1 MELKVYYERSID
13 MYLVANR
20 IRSMELKVHCKD
32 QGLGLGQ
39 GRRNPFNGIER
50 FLEKHNIKVNDS
62 LMRIRSMELKETNID
77 AVRQLAA
84 PLVENPFNGIERGR
98 GSSR

>member
-1 MELKVYYERSID
+1 MELKDETFED
-13 MYLVANR
+13 MVEAV
-20 IRSMELKVHCKD
+20 EP
-32 QGLGLGQ
+32 
-39 GRRNPFNGIER
+39 RRNPFNGIER